1 MMNAIF
7 ICKVII
13 LTLGSICFFG
23 CSGDEKN
30 IPRNLIN
37 YRILAVVAEP
47 PQVMLSDLIAGNSP
61 TVRVRAVDFEPND
74 LDGLKE
80 REYEWTLCFSVGA
93 VTQFACLDD
102 AYSITQKSSIPTF
115 EFTPDLETLIQLL
128 PPEFLEQVQMMTME
142 LETPRLDSSSPC
154 GDSAGQACTVS
165 SSCAAGF
172 TCEDGYCAPPP
183 N

>member
-47 PQVMLSDLIAGNSP
+47 PQVMLSDIIAGNSP

-74 LDGLKE
+74 LEGPKE

-102 AYSITQKSSIPTF
+102 FSDVPRNALADAGFLYQGPGSHEPGYRFIQCFYGPRRGVKGPGLKGIPT
-115 EFTPDLETLIQLL
+115 
-128 PPEFLEQVQMMTME
+128 
-142 LETPRLDSSSPC
+142 R
-154 GDSAGQACTVS
+154 
-165 SSCAAGF
+165 
-172 TCEDGYCAPPP
+172 
-183 N
+183 